1 MSPQYFSSMSNQG
14 YASLWNK
21 YRPAILQLML
31 SAEKG
36 PQEYKFF
43 KHEFKALNPKEK
55 GYTFTL
61 EAHQGKAVNDI
72 KGSAMA
78 KDLLYVLAESPKAS
92 ELMDTHIFEFSL
104 DKQFLLHIVKHDVT
118 EELEV
123 DEEPTSGNDVN
134 SNSNL

>member
-1 MSPQYFSSMSNQG
+1 MSSQYFSTMSNQG

-31 SAEKG
+31 AAEEG

-43 KHEFKALNPKEK
+43 KHEFKAINPKEK

-61 EAHQGKAVNDI
+61 EAHQGKAVNNI

-92 ELMDTHIFEFSL
+92 ELMETHIFEFSM
-104 DKQFLLHIVKHDVT
+104 DKQFMLHIIKHDIN
-118 EELEV
+118 EEEDV
-123 DEEPTSGNDVN
+123 DASSSNDVN
-134 SNSNL
+134 SNS